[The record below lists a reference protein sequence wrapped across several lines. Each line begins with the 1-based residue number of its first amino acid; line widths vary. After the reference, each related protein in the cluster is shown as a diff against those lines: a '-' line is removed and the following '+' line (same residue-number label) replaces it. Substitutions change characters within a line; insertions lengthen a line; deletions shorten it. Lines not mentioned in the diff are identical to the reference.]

1 MKTVVKE
8 IKTAAGKTIT
18 LQSKQFTDE
27 ELAKMPERSRKAIL
41 AMRRLA
47 EESAERS

>member
-8 IKTAAGKTIT
+8 IKTASGKTIT

-27 ELAKMPERSRKAIL
+27 ELAQMPERHRKAIIAL
-41 AMRRLA
+41 RGLA
-47 EESAERS
+47 EKSAELS